1 MITIDQSAINKIID
15 LHKDEDDL
23 DIKGLRMF
31 VEGGGCSG
39 FQYGFTWD
47 TDINDDDFSF
57 DLEGT
62 NLKVIVDSMS
72 SQYLT
77 GSTIKY
83 TTTLMAEQFEI
94 VNPNAESKCG
104 CGSSF
109 SV

>member
-1 MITIDQSAINKIID
+1 
-15 LHKDEDDL
+15 
-23 DIKGLRMF
+23 MF

-39 FQYGFTWD
+39 FQYGFTWE
-47 TDINDDDFSF
+47 TEINEDDFTF

-62 NLKVIVDSMS
+62 ELKVIVDSMS
-72 SQYLT
+72 GQYLQ

-83 TTTLMAEQFEI
+83 SKTLMAEQFQI
-94 VNPNAESKCG
+94 SNPNAQSKCG